1 MMLQMQKIN
10 ISNETV
16 DFYAF
21 AIEDLKI
28 HVIYKS
34 I

>member
-1 MMLQMQKIN
+1 MLQMQKIN

-28 HVIYKS
+28 YVIYKS